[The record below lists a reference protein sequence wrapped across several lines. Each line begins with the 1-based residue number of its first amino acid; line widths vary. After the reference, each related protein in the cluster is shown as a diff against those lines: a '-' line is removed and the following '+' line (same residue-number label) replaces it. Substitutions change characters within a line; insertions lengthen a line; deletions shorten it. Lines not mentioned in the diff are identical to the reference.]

1 MDGALVEILE
11 IILMSMLTVKKSS
24 TLVILCATKE
34 LSVNVLI
41 PMIGKLAFNTNY
53 FKPKV
58 CSISHAIVFYSE

>member
-11 IILMSMLTVKKSS
+11 IISMSMLTVKKSS

-41 PMIGKLAFNTNY
+41 PMIGKLASNY